1 MACKLGCCNRIKY
14 NKASNKGAELKLTF
28 LLQLGTN
35 TKELTMTQFQHDQ
48 PTKLTFGAGEIQK
61 IGQIVA
67 QYGTRCLVVSEPIF
81 DAVKPAYQRIFKLL
95 EEEGIEVT
103 HFDGVVPN
111 PPTSAVELGR
121 QVAIAANCDVVLA
134 IGGGSS
140 IDTAKII
147 SAAIKAETLDWA
159 YWFSTYDSPFGTM
172 KPLPAETLPLIAVPT
187 TSGTGSQ
194 VTHAAVITDLEQNAK
209 LTLFHPAFYPTEAL
223 IDPEL
228 MLTLPARMTAITG
241 FDAFSHA
248 FESFTGT
255 RPSPF
260 VDGMA
265 LEAMKLV
272 IEHLPNLVDNGADL
286 NGRCQLAKADTLAG
300 IALANGGAGAPHPLG
315 EILGSRKTYLPHG
328 LTLAVVYPAYVQL
341 QWRKKPERYAQV
353 AELFGA
359 MGSIE
364 EKAQSLSGY
373 LVTFLERIGLESN
386 LTQVGVTKEDV
397 ASLEPSFCFDLPLTT
412 GEEMKQILRVSLV

>member
-1 MACKLGCCNRIKY
+1 
-14 NKASNKGAELKLTF
+14 
-28 LLQLGTN
+28 
-35 TKELTMTQFQHDQ
+35 MTQFQHYQ

-61 IGQIVA
+61 IGQLIA

-81 DAVKPAYQRIFKLL
+81 DAVKPAYDRIFTLL
-95 EEEGIEVT
+95 SEQGIEVT

-111 PPTSAVELGR
+111 PPTTVVELGR
-121 QVAIAANCDVVLA
+121 QVAIGNNCDVVLA

-147 SAAIKAETLDWA
+147 SATINTESLDWA
-159 YWFSTYDSPFGTM
+159 HWFATYDSPFGDVN
-172 KPLPAETLPLIAVPT
+172 PLPAKVVPLIAVPT

-194 VTHAAVITDLEQNAK
+194 VTQAAVITDLEQHAK
-209 LTLFHPAFYPTEAL
+209 LTLFHPEFFPCEAL

-228 MLTLPARMTAITG
+228 MLTLPPRMTAMTG

-272 IEHLPNLVDNGADL
+272 IDHLPSVVDNGADL
-286 NGRCQLAKADTLAG
+286 HGRCQLAKADTLGG
-300 IALANGGAGAPHPLG
+300 ISLANGGAGAPHPLG
-315 EILGSRKTYLPHG
+315 EILGSSKTNLPHG
-328 LTLAVVYPAYVQL
+328 LTLAVVYPAYAQL
-341 QWRKKPERYAQV
+341 QWRKQPERFAQV

-359 MGSIE
+359 VGSTE
-364 EKAQSLSGY
+364 EKAQSLAAA
-373 LVTFLERIGLESN
+373 LVKFLERIGLESN

-397 ASLEPSFCFDLPLTT
+397 QKLEPAFCFDLPLTS
-412 GEEMKQILRVSLV
+412 GEEMKKVLQASLVE